1 MSLEDRVDELLEALD
16 PALARIGWLVLLL
29 AAVVFG
35 GGVGLHFLA

>member
-16 PALARIGWLVLLL
+16 PALTRIGWLVLLL

-35 GGVGLHFLA
+35 GGVGLHILG

>member
-16 PALARIGWLVLLL
+16 PALTRISWLVLLL

-35 GGVGLHFLA
+35 AGVGIHVIG